1 MIYWARYLVRF
12 VLASEIA
19 IYTGNMIALHW
30 VQRCRYL
37 VRRCWPVFLIPVLFF
52 PALLRSDWVLQFDRL
67 ETSMVRQFSAD
78 RVPVLRAWEAELL
91 ALNALSDHEKIQR
104 VNLFFHRHVRYR
116 TDMALYGQEDY
127 WATPLELL
135 GHGLGDCEDWAIAKY
150 VSLRH
155 LGIADDQLR
164 LIYVRARIGGPS
176 SQITQAH
183 MVLGYYPSPNAEP
196 LILDS
201 LISSVL
207 PASERDDL
215 TPVFSFNSAG
225 LWAGQGAQRAN
236 SSPTARLSR
245 WRSVLERMQQEGVQ
259 F

>member
-1 MIYWARYLVRF
+1 MTLLLRVARWRSFL
-12 VLASEIA
+12 
-19 IYTGNMIALHW
+19 
-30 VQRCRYL
+30 CRWWL
-37 VRRCWPVFLIPVLFF
+37 LFFILMLFF
-52 PALLRSDWVLQFDRL
+52 PVMLRSDWVLQFDQL
-67 ETSMVRQFSAD
+67 ERAMVRDFSVE
-78 RVPVLRAWEAELL
+78 RLPVLHAWQTELL
-91 ALNALSDHEKIQR
+91 VLSDRLDLEKIQR
-104 VNLFFHRHVRYR
+104 VNVFFHRHVRYR

-155 LGIADDQLR
+155 LGIGDDQLR

-183 MVLGYYPSPNAEP
+183 MVLGYYPTANAEP

-201 LISSVL
+201 LMTTVL

>member
-1 MIYWARYLVRF
+1 MILLLRVARWRSFL
-12 VLASEIA
+12 
-19 IYTGNMIALHW
+19 
-30 VQRCRYL
+30 CRWWL
-37 VRRCWPVFLIPVLFF
+37 LFFILMLFF
-52 PALLRSDWVLQFDRL
+52 PVMLRSDWVLQFDQL
-67 ETSMVRQFSAD
+67 ERAMVRDFSVE
-78 RVPVLRAWEAELL
+78 RLPVLHAWQTELL
-91 ALNALSDHEKIQR
+91 VLSDRLDLEKIQR
-104 VNLFFHRHVRYR
+104 VNVFFHRHVRYR

-155 LGIADDQLR
+155 LGIGDDQLR

-183 MVLGYYPSPNAEP
+183 MVLGYYPTANAEP

-201 LISSVL
+201 LMTTVL

-245 WRSVLERMQQEGVQ
+245 WRSVLERMHQEGVQ